1 MNVKLQGY
9 KNMRGDADLENQE
22 ELVEFFLK
30 MVDRRK
36 EKKKLILSTLQQHS
50 YSQAVAA
57 AR

>member
-22 ELVEFFLK
+22 ELLEFCLK

-36 EKKKLILSTLQQHS
+36 EKKTGT
-50 YSQAVAA
+50 
-57 AR
+57 